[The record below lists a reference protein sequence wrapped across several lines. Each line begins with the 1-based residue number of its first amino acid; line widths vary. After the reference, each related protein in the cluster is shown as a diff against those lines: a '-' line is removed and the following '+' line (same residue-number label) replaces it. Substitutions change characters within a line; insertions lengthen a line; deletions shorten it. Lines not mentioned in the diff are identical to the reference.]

1 MLIKK
6 SNYRRYFFFCQLI
19 LLVLVAVPISL
30 HMTLADEIAVQT
42 SLTREPLSVV
52 ASIKPLALIAKAA
65 LGSRADV
72 TYLRQDNQSPHTG
85 GISLSV
91 LETMRKAD
99 MVVYVGDEFEPL
111 IAKALKKMDIPLG
124 VSSTQ
129 VIASAEI
136 SHRSVDR
143 TYDSHV
149 WLSPQKA
156 NLLAKELQRL
166 GGIAPTAVIT
176 EEQFVI
182 FHEQLESLSDRA
194 YVTHHDMMSHFTQ
207 AFGLHKGIALRDATG
222 KVKGARSQHRLRV
235 LSRQQSA
242 SCVFV
247 EPQYKQKDARVLAR
261 ALDLPLREIDPMAGG
276 QELTSDGYYNFLVTF
291 IGQFTACFD

>member
-1 MLIKK
+1 M
-6 SNYRRYFFFCQLI
+6 S
-19 LLVLVAVPISL
+19 
-30 HMTLADEIAVQT
+30 
-42 SLTREPLSVV
+42 
-52 ASIKPLALIAKAA
+52 
-65 LGSRADV
+65 
-72 TYLRQDNQSPHTG
+72 
-85 GISLSV
+85 
-91 LETMRKAD
+91 KAD